1 MIGFQ
6 FILIPS
12 LRGMIHIQIILH
24 LKKRTFDV
32 SISGKLEGIGAR
44 LQRKMT
50 LPKYLNLFQEVR
62 RSGKQLEAGDLIMKA
77 QGNGVPVDVVG
88 MRLDD
93 VVKKKL
99 RGQRY

>member
-12 LRGMIHIQIILH
+12 LRGMIHIQIILQ
-24 LKKRTFDV
+24 KKRTFDV

-44 LQRKMT
+44 LQKKMT

-62 RSGKQLEAGDLIMKA
+62 LGAENSLKRET
-77 QGNGVPVDVVG
+77 
-88 MRLDD
+88 
-93 VVKKKL
+93 
-99 RGQRY
+99 